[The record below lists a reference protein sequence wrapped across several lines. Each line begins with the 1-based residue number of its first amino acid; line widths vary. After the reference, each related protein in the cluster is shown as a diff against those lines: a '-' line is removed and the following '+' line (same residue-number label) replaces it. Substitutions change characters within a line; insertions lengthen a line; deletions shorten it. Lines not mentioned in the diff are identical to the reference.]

1 MKLEIGMYVRMEK
14 VHTIVESIEQIV
26 GVKDTGNVNCYSI
39 DSESTGCYFK
49 GAFNKASHNII
60 DLIEVGD
67 YVNGEKVIYKDEK
80 SVSTKSDYKQG
91 GYMMFVDEVKTIVT
105 KERFNSMKFEVK

>member
-1 MKLEIGMYVRMEK
+1 MKLEIGMYVRTDYCIYKIFRKTGEMCSL
-14 VHTIVESIEQIV
+14 TFYDV
-26 GVKDTGNVNCYSI
+26 GVKNKISNEQI
-39 DSESTGCYFK
+39 I
-49 GAFNKASHNII
+49 KASHNII